1 MSDIK
6 GLLASTQHK
15 HNTQP
20 SPSGETSGA
29 QSLMMSPDEPRAPSR
44 WEPSLLLS
52 LAGARC
58 RQLVV
63 TVVAGPGGEP
73 LVLVVTVWQRAH
85 RTASPVRGEPREP
98 SRLCCPQ
105 TRTAGASVGRLQS
118 ATLRESGGHHSASHR
133 LNAVTE
139 MLRQAL
145 ALR

>member
-1 MSDIK
+1 
-6 GLLASTQHK
+6 
-15 HNTQP
+15 
-20 SPSGETSGA
+20 
-29 QSLMMSPDEPRAPSR
+29 MSPDEPRAPSR

-118 ATLRESGGHHSASHR
+118 ATLGESGGHHSASHR

-145 ALR
+145 AHADICSCTGHCIVGWVKFPPVIRSGAITNP